1 MIAIC
6 MGIFG
11 GFIGLNWKFWRDEM
25 ELSDVVKIKKNI
37 SVTDL
42 SGEKVMIDFDSGKY
56 FMIKGV
62 GNDIWDIVQEE
73 VTVENIIEK
82 LLSEYNISREDC
94 EKSVLA
100 FLEKLKELE
109 FI

>member
-1 MIAIC
+1 
-6 MGIFG
+6 
-11 GFIGLNWKFWRDEM
+11 M
-25 ELSDVVKIKKNI
+25 ELNEVVKLKKAL

-62 GNDIWDIVQEE
+62 GNEIWDIIQDEI
-73 VTVENIIEK
+73 TVGEIVDR
-82 LLSEYNISREDC
+82 LVSEYDISREKC
-94 EKSVLA
+94 EKSVIA
-100 FLEKLKELE
+100 FLEKLKDMN

>member
-1 MIAIC
+1 
-6 MGIFG
+6 
-11 GFIGLNWKFWRDEM
+11 M
-25 ELSDVVKIKKNI
+25 ELNEVVNLKKAL

-62 GNDIWDIVQEE
+62 GNEIWDIIQDEI
-73 VTVENIIEK
+73 TVGEIVDR
-82 LLSEYNISREDC
+82 LVSEYDISREKC
-94 EKSVLA
+94 EKSVNA
-100 FLEKLKELE
+100 FLEKLKDMN